1 MSPASRERSMR
12 HRLAVCFM
20 LADATLATEV
30 PTAFAQE
37 RERIPIRLSVFV
49 PRSPVP
55 PDYMQ
60 MTSDERYAGCSGFP
74 GNCSGRCEGGEFWRT
89 LVLCHWQEDSRCPA
103 NPP

>member
-1 MSPASRERSMR
+1 MR

-60 MTSDERYAGCSGFP
+60 MTSDEHYAGCRGFP
-74 GNCSGRCEGGEFWRT
+74 GSCHGRCEGGEFCRT
-89 LVLCHWQEDSRCPA
+89 LVSSDGKKYCGCAA